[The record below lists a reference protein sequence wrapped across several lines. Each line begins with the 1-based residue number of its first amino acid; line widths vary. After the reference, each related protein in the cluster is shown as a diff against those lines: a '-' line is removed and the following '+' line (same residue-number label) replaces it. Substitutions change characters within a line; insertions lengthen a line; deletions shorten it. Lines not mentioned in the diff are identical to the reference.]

1 VAKLMPYE
9 EYKKTGLDWI
19 DEIPTHW
26 KIKHTRYL
34 WKERKETNYVE
45 EQLLSVTINKGIV
58 SQSELL
64 STTAKKDSSNL
75 DKTKYKLVLQNDI
88 AYNKMRM
95 WQGAVGVSK
104 FRGIVSP
111 AYIVLKPIKEINHH
125 YYHYLLRTP
134 NYIGE
139 SYRFSYGI
147 CDDQLSLRYE
157 DFKGMSI
164 IVPPKEEQDQIAK
177 FLDNRLSKIN
187 RFIKAKKKQIELLKE
202 LKQAIINQVVTKG
215 IDPSVPMKDSGVEWI
230 GKIPEHWEVTQ
241 VGKVYDILLGKML
254 QPNKENNGD
263 TLQKYIC
270 ALNVFWDKIALH
282 NIKKMWFSPSEIK
295 KYKLKK
301 GDLIVVE
308 GGDVAVSHIWDG
320 SIDNCF
326 IQNAVHRVREKKL
339 AKNEFLYYWLYSL
352 KKQGYIDLICNKATF
367 AHFTKKKFSRLFL
380 LLPPINEQVEIINYI
395 ETKSSVIDKAIDS
408 IQRQIDL
415 VTEYRTSLISAVVT
429 GKVDV
434 RHIPVEDTDEFI
446 EDMDEEEIG
455 EGDKEVLTC

>member
-1 VAKLMPYE
+1 
-9 EYKKTGLDWI
+9 
-19 DEIPTHW
+19 
-26 KIKHTRYL
+26 
-34 WKERKETNYVE
+34 
-45 EQLLSVTINKGIV
+45 
-58 SQSELL
+58 
-64 STTAKKDSSNL
+64 
-75 DKTKYKLVLQNDI
+75 
-88 AYNKMRM
+88 
-95 WQGAVGVSK
+95 
-104 FRGIVSP
+104 
-111 AYIVLKPIKEINHH
+111 
-125 YYHYLLRTP
+125 
-134 NYIGE
+134 
-139 SYRFSYGI
+139 
-147 CDDQLSLRYE
+147 
-157 DFKGMSI
+157 
-164 IVPPKEEQDQIAK
+164 
-177 FLDNRLSKIN
+177 
-187 RFIKAKKKQIELLKE
+187 
-202 LKQAIINQVVTKG
+202 
-215 IDPSVPMKDSGVEWI
+215 MKDSGVEWI

>member
-1 VAKLMPYE
+1 MVKLKPYE
-9 EYKKTGLDWI
+9 EYRKVEYDWLNK
-19 DEIPTHW
+19 IPVHW
-26 KIKHTRYL
+26 KGVSIKSLVEQQNKRN
-34 WKERKETNYVE
+34 EQRKDLE
-45 EQLLSVTINKGIV
+45 LLSVYREFGVIKKASRDDNHNV
-58 SQSELL
+58 ESEDL
-64 STTAKKDSSNL
+64 SNY
-75 DKTKYKLVLQNDI
+75 KYVNTGYLVL
-88 AYNKMRM
+88 NKMKV
-95 WQGAVGVSK
+95 WQGSLGVS
-104 FRGIVSP
+104 RYEGIVSP
-111 AYIVLKPIKEINHH
+111 AYIVCKIISDVNLSYIN
-125 YYHYLLRTP
+125 YLLRDS
-134 NYIGE
+134 
-139 SYRFSYGI
+139 SYKTIYNRLSYGVRV
-147 CDDQLSLRYE
+147 DQWDIRYD
-157 DFKGMSI
+157 DFKNI
-164 IVPPKEEQDQIAK
+164 PIFLPPKAEQDQIAK

-187 RFIKAKKKQIELLKE
+187 RFIKAKIKQIKLLKE
-202 LKQAIINQVVTKG
+202 LKQAIINQAVTKG
-215 IDPSVPMKDSGVEWI
+215 IGPNVPMKDSGVEWI